1 VKLKPTDATLREL
14 MNLAMAHVPATRAQG
29 IEQARAW
36 AAEEPEN
43 ALAQR
48 SLGRSLI
55 VVQNWNEALIAIN
68 HACQLAPDAMENR
81 SLRIQCRCALGEY
94 GMALEELT
102 ALRDGYPQNS
112 SITIQLIRLLA
123 ACPEETVRDGV
134 RALELAQQLLAAQ
147 QTAIGQE
154 TLACALHEVG
164 RTDEA
169 LAAINSAIEACG
181 EDGAPAV
188 RRRMDAVQT
197 AISQGLPF
205 RERWP
210 LADPG
215 ESHAVVTDPAVEPG
229 R

>member
-1 VKLKPTDATLREL
+1 
-14 MNLAMAHVPATRAQG
+14 M
-29 IEQARAW
+29 EQARAW
-36 AAEEPEN
+36 AAEEPED

-55 VVQNWNEALIAIN
+55 VLQDWNEALTAIDA
-68 HACQLAPDAMENR
+68 ACRLAPDVMENR
-81 SLRIQCRCALGEY
+81 RLLIQCRCALGDY
-94 GMALEELT
+94 RTALEELT
-102 ALRDGYPQNS
+102 ALHDEYPQDT
-112 SITIQLIRLLA
+112 SIAIALVRLLA
-123 ACPEETVRDGV
+123 ACPAETVRDGV
-134 RALELAQQLLAAQ
+134 RAIELAEQLLSAQ
-147 QTAIGQE
+147 QTAIGKE

-169 LAAINSAIEACG
+169 LAAINAAIEACG

-210 LADPG
+210 LADPV
-215 ESHAVVTDPAVEPG
+215 ESLAIVTDPAVKPSAEAG